1 MNIKKIGMT
10 ALAASLV
17 SVSAYAGEL
26 SVSGSASINTGGYSA
41 PAATGLNGGSTFSM
55 GNAITLSGSGELDN
69 GMTVTLSYQLDE
81 GANTASTAET
91 SLFDDHS
98 VTVSSDAMGTLVFA
112 GHGGSTAAS
121 SVNTTAAGDIY
132 DTFDG
137 AIGGL
142 GVTGIAQLESAA
154 GENSFF
160 YTTPSVM
167 DGVAIFASYSPQVA
181 TTAQTEG
188 SVGYGVTYT
197 GVEGLTA
204 SFATNDINGGSS
216 GADGDVD
223 VMALSYVMGSITA
236 KWTNNDHDV
245 GTAASD
251 QETEAFSVAYTV
263 SDNLSITYG
272 VETISQTS
280 LIDAEYSK
288 ISTSYTS
295 GGMTISASMQEGDN
309 IDQTTAANED
319 VEYWSLGLAFA
330 F

>member
-26 SVSGSASINTGGYSA
+26 SVSGSASINTAGYSA
-41 PAATGLNGGSTFSM
+41 PAATGLNGGTTFSM

-81 GANTASTAET
+81 GTNKDATAT

-98 VTVSSDAMGTLVFA
+98 VTVSSDAMGTLVFS
-112 GHGGSTAAS
+112 GHGGSSAAS

-142 GVTGIAQLESAA
+142 DVTGVAQLESSA

-167 DGVAIFASYSPQVA
+167 DGVAIFASYSPQSGIA
-181 TTAQTEG
+181 ARSEG
-188 SVGYGVTYT
+188 VIGYGLTYT

-204 SFATNDINGGSS
+204 SFATNDINGGST

-236 KWTNNDHDV
+236 KWSNNDYDI

-263 SDNLSITYG
+263 SDNLSVTYG

-280 LIDAEYSK
+280 LTDAEYSK

-309 IDQTTAANED
+309 IDGTTGADED
-319 VEYWSLGLAFA
+319 LEYWSLGASFA

>member
-1 MNIKKIGMT
+1 MNIKKIGLT

-17 SVSAYAGEL
+17 SVSANAGEL
-26 SVSGSASINTGGYSA
+26 SVSGSASINTSGYSA

-81 GANTASTAET
+81 GANKDATAT

-98 VTVSSDAMGTLVFA
+98 VTVSSDAMGTLVFS
-112 GHGGSTAAS
+112 GHGGSSAAS

-137 AIGGL
+137 AIGSL
-142 GVTGIAQLESAA
+142 GVTGVAISESSA
-154 GENSFF
+154 GNNSFF

-181 TTAQTEG
+181 STAQSEG

-204 SFATNDINGGSS
+204 SFATNDINGGST

-236 KWTNNDHDV
+236 KWSNNDYDI

-263 SDNLSITYG
+263 SDNLSVTYG

-280 LIDAEYSK
+280 LTDAEYSK

>member
-26 SVSGSASINTGGYSA
+26 SVSGSASINAAGYSA
-41 PAATGLNGGSTFSM
+41 PASTGLNGGTTFSM

-81 GANTASTAET
+81 GTNKDATAT

-98 VTVSSDAMGTLVFA
+98 VTVSSDAMGTLVFS
-112 GHGGSTAAS
+112 GHGGSSAAS

-137 AIGGL
+137 AIGNL
-142 GVTGIAQLESAA
+142 TVTGIAQLESSA
-154 GENSFF
+154 GNNSFF
-160 YTTPSVM
+160 YTLPSVM
-167 DGVAIFASYSPQVA
+167 DGVAVFASYSPQIA
-181 TTAQTEG
+181 SAAASEG
-188 SVGYGVTYT
+188 SVGYGLTYT

-216 GADGDVD
+216 NTNGDVD
-223 VMALSYVMGSITA
+223 VMALSYAMGSITA
-236 KWTNNDHDV
+236 KWSNNDHDV
-245 GTAASD
+245 GLAASD

-263 SDNLSITYG
+263 SDNLSVTYG

-280 LIDAEYSK
+280 LTDAEYSK

-309 IDQTTAANED
+309 IDQGTTAKED